1 MMPRVEFWSGVGRW
15 NVRENARRAEAVGW
29 DGIRFGDSQ
38 NLQPDCYVA
47 LGLAADATT
56 TLKLGTGVTNP
67 FTRHASVTASAI
79 ATIQGLSGG
88 RAYLGIGRG
97 DSAMAHL
104 GYAPASVPAFEKYLQ
119 QLRGYL
125 RRESVP
131 FDEDATLDALNLD
144 QQPEGSRIEW
154 LRESQA
160 TVPVDVAATGPR
172 VIRAAA
178 LYADAVT
185 FAVGADPA
193 RLRWGMDVAHEA
205 RAEAGLAPEIPFGS
219 YMIVVAHDDPR
230 TASRLAGGALSVF
243 ARFSAMHGSVVGP
256 TSAAGHDALM
266 RLHDGY
272 DMTSHTRT
280 VSHQADLLT
289 DEVAGTF
296 GVFGPSS
303 YCVERLSELIDLG
316 LERIFVVGPTADAD
330 ANEAPRARQRFVE
343 EVLPALR
350 ERYSDD

>member
-1 MMPRVEFWSGVGRW
+1 MARVEFWSGVGRW
-15 NVRENARRAEAVGW
+15 NVRQNAQRAEALGW

-47 LGLAADATT
+47 LALAADATT

-104 GYAPASVPAFEKYLQ
+104 GYAPASVPVFEKYLQ

-219 YMIVVAHDDPR
+219 YMIVVVHDDPR

-243 ARFSAMHGSVVGP
+243 ARFSAMHGTVVGP
-256 TSAAGHDALM
+256 TSATEREVLM
-266 RLHDGY
+266 RIHDGY

-280 VSHQADLLT
+280 ASHQADLMT

-316 LERIFVVGPTADAD
+316 LERIFVVGPTGDAD
-330 ANEAPRARQRFVE
+330 ASERTRARQRFVE

>member
-1 MMPRVEFWSGVGRW
+1 MPRCEFWSGVGRW
-15 NVRENARRAEAVGW
+15 NVGQNAQRAEADGW

-131 FDEDATLDALNLD
+131 FDEDATLNELELA

-154 LRESQA
+154 LRESQP

-193 RLRWGMDVAHEA
+193 RLRWGMDVAREA
-205 RAEAGLAPEIPFGS
+205 RAEAGLEPEIPFGS
-219 YMIVVAHDDPR
+219 YMIVVVHDDPE
-230 TASRLAGGALSVF
+230 TAGRLAGGALAVF
-243 ARFSAMHGSVVGP
+243 ARFSAMHGSIVGP
-256 TSAAGHDALM
+256 TTASEREVLT
-266 RLHDGY
+266 RVQEGY
-272 DMTSHTRT
+272 DMTAHTRT
-280 VSHQADLLT
+280 ASHQADLLT
-289 DEVAGTF
+289 DEFAHEF

-316 LERIFVVGPTADAD
+316 LERIFFVGATGDAD
-330 ANEAPRARQRFVE
+330 ASERLRSRQRLVE

-350 ERYSDD
+350 EKYKDD

>member
-1 MMPRVEFWSGVGRW
+1 MPRCEFWSGVGRW
-15 NVRENARRAEAVGW
+15 NIREDAQRAEALGW

-47 LGLAADATT
+47 LALAADATT

-79 ATIQGLSGG
+79 ATIQALSGG
-88 RAYLGIGRG
+88 RACLGIGRG

-104 GYAPASVPAFEKYLQ
+104 GYAPASVPEFEKYLQ

-131 FDEDATLDALNLD
+131 FNEDATLDELELA
-144 QQPEGSRIEW
+144 QQPNGSRIEW
-154 LRESQA
+154 LRASQA

-185 FAVGADPA
+185 LAVGADPA
-193 RLRWGMDVAHEA
+193 RLQWGMDVAHEA
-205 RAEAGLAPEIPFGS
+205 RAEAGLSPEIPFGS
-219 YMIVVAHDDPR
+219 YMIVVAHDDPAF
-230 TASRLAGGALSVF
+230 ASRMAGGALSVF

-256 TSAAGHDALM
+256 TSATEREALK
-266 RLHDGY
+266 RIHDGY

-280 VSHQADLLT
+280 VSHQADLVT
-289 DEVAGTF
+289 DEVAGKF

-303 YCVERLSELIDLG
+303 YCVERLSELIGLG
-316 LERIFVVGPTADAD
+316 LERIFFVGPTGDAD
-330 ANEAPRARQRFVE
+330 RSEALRARQRLVE

-350 ERYSDD
+350 ERYNDD